1 MTRRLAIF
9 PLGGAV
15 LFPRMQL
22 PLHIFE
28 PRYKAMIS
36 EAMARDQRI
45 GMIQPSGPG
54 QPPPL
59 YSVGCIGRIGEIE
72 ALEDGRFN
80 IILEGESRFR
90 IARELDVST
99 LFRQVEAELIDEDD
113 GDMGV
118 LAPAERAALE
128 GEARAF
134 ADALGYV
141 VEWDAVATLDDETL
155 VHAIAQIAPFDI
167 AGKQALLEADSLPER
182 SELTIQLMQFFRRGE
197 ESQGSSRL
205 Q

>member
-1 MTRRLAIF
+1 MSRRLAIF

-15 LFPRMQL
+15 LFPRMHL

-28 PRYKAMIS
+28 PRYRAMIS

-54 QPPPL
+54 EPAPL
-59 YSVGCIGRIGEIE
+59 YTIGCIGRIAEIE

-80 IILEGESRFR
+80 IILAGENRFR

-99 LFRQVEAELIDEDD
+99 LFRQVEAELIEDD
-113 GDMGV
+113 PDEPF
-118 LAPAERAALE
+118 LAPSERAALE
-128 GEARAF
+128 LEARTF
-134 ADALGYV
+134 ADALGYE

-167 AGKQALLEADSLPER
+167 ASKQALLEADSLPER
-182 SELTIQLMQFFRRGE
+182 SELTIQLMQFFRRGDA
-197 ESQGSSRL
+197 QGSNRL

>member
-1 MTRRLAIF
+1 M
-9 PLGGAV
+9 
-15 LFPRMQL
+15 LFPRAHL

-28 PRYKAMIS
+28 PRYRAMVS

-54 QPPPL
+54 EPAPL
-59 YSVGCIGRIGEIE
+59 FTIGCVGRIAEIE

-80 IILEGESRFR
+80 IILAGESRFR
-90 IARELDVST
+90 IARELQVPT
-99 LFRQVEAELIDEDD
+99 LFRQVEAELIDTD
-113 GDMGV
+113 GDEPAV
-118 LAPAERAALE
+118 LAPIERAALE
-128 GEARAF
+128 EEARAF

-141 VEWDAVATLDDETL
+141 VEWDAVTSLDDETL

-167 AGKQALLEADSLPER
+167 GAKQALLEAANLPER
-182 SELTIQLMQFFRRGE
+182 SELTIQLMQYMRRG
-197 ESQGSSRL
+197 ESQGSQRL